1 MPNKP
6 TAADAELILKLYDLR
21 REAEMRKARSW
32 WLADFWPESADDLM
46 KLAMNPKA
54 QENHWMRQVVGYWE
68 MAAMLVVH
76 GTLNESMFLELSFS
90 GEMFFAFAKVKPF
103 LSDMREK
110 MKNPE
115 FLGNVE
121 KVITRSKLGRDR
133 LQWFENR
140 VAARRKMMQEQAAK
154 ASS

>member
-1 MPNKP
+1 
-6 TAADAELILKLYDLR
+6 
-21 REAEMRKARSW
+21 
-32 WLADFWPESADDLM
+32 
-46 KLAMNPKA
+46 
-54 QENHWMRQVVGYWE
+54 
-68 MAAMLVVH
+68 
-76 GTLNESMFLELSFS
+76 
-90 GEMFFAFAKVKPF
+90 
-103 LSDMREK
+103 

>member
-1 MPNKP
+1 
-6 TAADAELILKLYDLR
+6 
-21 REAEMRKARSW
+21 
-32 WLADFWPESADDLM
+32 
-46 KLAMNPKA
+46 
-54 QENHWMRQVVGYWE
+54 
-68 MAAMLVVH
+68 
-76 GTLNESMFLELSFS
+76 
-90 GEMFFAFAKVKPF
+90 MFFAFAKVKPF

>member
-6 TAADAELILKLYDLR
+6 TAADAELILRLYDLR

-32 WLADFWPESADDLM
+32 WFADFWPETADDLM
-46 KLAMNPKA
+46 NLAMNPKA
-54 QENHWMRQVVGYWE
+54 QENHWMRQVLGYWD

-90 GEMFFAFAKVKPF
+90 GEMFLVYAKLKPF
-103 LSDMREK
+103 LAEMRQK
-110 MKNPE
+110 MQNTE

-133 LQWFENR
+133 LQFFEGR
-140 VAARRKMMQEQAAK
+140 VAARRKAMQEQAAK
-154 ASS
+154 ATR

>member
-6 TAADAELILKLYDLR
+6 TAADAELILKLYELR

-32 WLADFWPESADDLM
+32 WFTDFWPESVDDIM
-46 KLAMNPKA
+46 NLAMNPKL
-54 QENHWMRQVVGYWE
+54 QENHWLRQVLGYWD

-76 GTLNESMFLELSFS
+76 GTLNEAMFLEMSFS
-90 GEMFFAFAKVKPF
+90 GEMFIAYAKVRPF
-103 LSDMREK
+103 LAEMRQK
-110 MKNPE
+110 MQNPD

-133 LQWFENR
+133 LQFFENR
-140 VAARRKMMQEQAAK
+140 LAARRKAMKESAAK
-154 ASS
+154 AS